1 MAEGRIDLERDEGVA
16 TLTINNPEKLN
27 AISMG
32 MWRQL
37 DEALESLS
45 DDTRCI
51 VVRGA
56 GEKAFASGADI
67 SEFGERRSSPEANAL
82 YAAASDAAMNRL
94 FAMPQP
100 TIAMI
105 SGYCFGGGLGLALCC
120 DVRMATD
127 DSLFSIPAARLG
139 LGYSPLGLKK
149 LLDVV
154 SVPVATDIMISARR
168 YPAAEAL
175 NIGLVNR
182 IHARDAFEDAITE
195 YTAAISRNAPLTIR
209 AAKRAIKEL
218 SRLDGTPDLAVCD
231 ALVAQC
237 FASEDYREGAQ
248 AFVEKRHPA
257 FKGR

>member
-1 MAEGRIDLERDEGVA
+1 MGEGRIDSETNGGVT
-16 TLTINNPEKLN
+16 TLTINNPDKLN
-27 AISMG
+27 AISMS

-37 DEALESLS
+37 DEALQGLGDE
-45 DDTRCI
+45 TRCI
-51 VVRGA
+51 VVRGV
-56 GEKAFASGADI
+56 GDKAFASGADI

-94 FAMPQP
+94 FAMAQP

-120 DVRMATD
+120 DVRIATD

-154 SVPVATDIMISARR
+154 SVPAATDIMISARR
-168 YPAAEAL
+168 YGAPEAL
-175 NIGLVNR
+175 TIGLVNR
-182 IHARDAFEDAITE
+182 IHPREAFAQAITD
-195 YTAAISRNAPLTIR
+195 YTDAISRNAPLTIR

-218 SRLDGTPDLAVCD
+218 SRLAGAPDFAACD
-231 ALVAQC
+231 ELVERC
-237 FASEDYREGAQ
+237 FASEDYREGAR
-248 AFVEKRHPA
+248 AFVEKRQPV